1 MGQSSH
7 DDASPVKVQIRRTE
21 NNPDLPLPGHAT
33 AGSSGLDLRACILQ
47 PLTLPPGGR
56 ALVGTGV
63 CLGLPAGFEA
73 QVRPRSG
80 LAAEHGVTLVN
91 SPGTVDSDYRGEI
104 RLVVINLGQDPY
116 TIHRGD
122 RIGQLVVARSERVEL
137 DLVEELP
144 ATERNAGGFG
154 HTGRS

>member
-7 DDASPVKVQIRRTE
+7 DDSSSTRILIRRTE
-21 NNPDLPLPGHAT
+21 DNPDLPLPARAT
-33 AGSSGLDLRACILQ
+33 SGASGLDLRACIPH
-47 PLTLPPGGR
+47 PLTLPPGSR
-56 ALVGTGV
+56 ALVGTGL
-63 CLGLPAGFEA
+63 CLGLPRGFEA
-73 QVRPRSG
+73 QIRPRSG
-80 LAAEHGVTLVN
+80 LAAEHGVTLLN

-104 RLVVINLGQDPY
+104 RLVVINHGQAPY

-122 RIGQLVVARSERVEL
+122 RIGQMVVSRAERVEL
-137 DLVEELP
+137 EEVKELP